1 MMFKRGKIV
10 VLFYLFLL
18 ITPSLIG
25 QENNQSINQDSSIT
39 KLLKLKTDYNKKIYE
54 SSFYTIQ
61 IYYGDLKE
69 ADSILKVFSEEF
81 EEIETSLIFETP
93 NYKVRVGNF
102 KNIIDASKKLE
113 NIKRKFSSAFILKND
128 EL

>member
-1 MMFKRGKIV
+1 MTFKRIKIIE
-10 VLFYLFLL
+10 LFYLFLFITSPL
-18 ITPSLIG
+18 IS
-25 QENNQSINQDSSIT
+25 QENNQSINQDSSIY
-39 KLLKLKTDYNKKIYE
+39 KLLRLKTDYNKKIFE

-69 ADSILKVFSEEF
+69 ADSISKAFSEEF
-81 EEIETSLIFETP
+81 KEIKTSLIFETP

-102 KNIIDASKKLE
+102 KTIIDASINLE
-113 NIKRKFSSAFILKND
+113 KIKRKFRGAFILKND

>member
-10 VLFYLFLL
+10 VLFYLFLF
-18 ITPSLIG
+18 ITSSVFG

-39 KLLKLKTDYNKKIYE
+39 KLLKLRTEYNKKVFE

-61 IYYGDLKE
+61 IYYGDLSE

-81 EEIETSLIFETP
+81 NEIETSLIFETP

-102 KNIIDASKKLE
+102 KNIIDAAKKLE
-113 NIKRKFSSAFILKND
+113 SIKRKFRSAFILKND

>member
-1 MMFKRGKIV
+1 MTFKRIKIIE
-10 VLFYLFLL
+10 LFYLFLF
-18 ITPSLIG
+18 ISSPLIG
-25 QENNQSINQDSSIT
+25 QENNQLINQDSSIY
-39 KLLKLKTDYNKKIYE
+39 KLLRLKTDYNKKIFE

-69 ADSILKVFSEEF
+69 ADSISKAFSEEF
-81 EEIETSLIFETP
+81 KEIKTSLIFETP

-102 KNIIDASKKLE
+102 KTIIDASKNLE
-113 NIKRKFSSAFILKND
+113 KIKRKFRGAFILKND

>member
-1 MMFKRGKIV
+1 MTFKRIKIIE
-10 VLFYLFLL
+10 LFYLFLF
-18 ITPSLIG
+18 ITSPLIG
-25 QENNQSINQDSSIT
+25 QENNQSINQDSSIY
-39 KLLKLKTDYNKKIYE
+39 KLLRLKTDYNKKIFE

-69 ADSILKVFSEEF
+69 ADSISKAFSEEF
-81 EEIETSLIFETP
+81 KEIKTSLIFETP

-102 KNIIDASKKLE
+102 KTIIDASKNLE
-113 NIKRKFSSAFILKND
+113 KIKRKFRGAFILKND

>member
-1 MMFKRGKIV
+1 MIFKRLKILV
-10 VLFYLFLL
+10 FFYLFLF
-18 ITPSLIG
+18 ISCPLIG
-25 QENNQSINQDSSIT
+25 QEINKSISQDSSIK

-69 ADSILKVFSEEF
+69 ADSISKVFSEKF
-81 EEIETSLIFETP
+81 EEITTSLIFETP
-93 NYKVRVGNF
+93 NYKVRVGKF
-102 KNIIDASKKLE
+102 KNLIDASKNLE
-113 NIKRKFSSAFILKND
+113 KIRRIFRGAFILIND

>member
-1 MMFKRGKIV
+1 MTFKRIKIIE
-10 VLFYLFLL
+10 LFYLFLFITSPL
-18 ITPSLIG
+18 IS
-25 QENNQSINQDSSIT
+25 QENNQSINQDSSIY
-39 KLLKLKTDYNKKIYE
+39 KLLRLKTDYNKKIFE

-69 ADSILKVFSEEF
+69 ADSISKSFSEEF
-81 EEIETSLIFETP
+81 KEIKTSLIFETP

-102 KNIIDASKKLE
+102 KTIIDASKNLE
-113 NIKRKFSSAFILKND
+113 KIKRKFRGAFILKND

>member
-18 ITPSLIG
+18 ITTPLIG

-39 KLLKLKTDYNKKIYE
+39 KLLKLRTDYNKKVFE

-102 KNIIDASKKLE
+102 KNKIDASKKLE
-113 NIKRKFSSAFILKND
+113 SIKRKFRNAFILKND

>member
-18 ITPSLIG
+18 ITTPLIG

-39 KLLKLKTDYNKKIYE
+39 KLLKLRTEYNKKVFE
-54 SSFYTIQ
+54 SSFYSIQ

-69 ADSILKVFSEEF
+69 ADSIKN
-81 EEIETSLIFETP
+81 TP
-93 NYKVRVGNF
+93 NFAYQILILVK
-102 KNIIDASKKLE
+102 I
-113 NIKRKFSSAFILKND
+113 SSVILAVVNVSVKERTSD
-128 EL
+128 SFFPLSMHLFT

>member
-18 ITPSLIG
+18 ITNPLIG

-39 KLLKLKTDYNKKIYE
+39 KLLKLKTDYNKKIFE

-102 KNIIDASKKLE
+102 KNIIDASKNLE
-113 NIKRKFSSAFILKND
+113 NIKRKFRSAFILKND

>member
-1 MMFKRGKIV
+1 M
-10 VLFYLFLL
+10 LFYLFLF
-18 ITPSLIG
+18 ITSSVFG

-39 KLLKLKTDYNKKIYE
+39 KLLKLKTDYNKKIFE

-61 IYYGDLKE
+61 IYYGDLSE

-81 EEIETSLIFETP
+81 NEIETSLIFETP

-102 KNIIDASKKLE
+102 KNIIDASKNLE
-113 NIKRKFSSAFILKND
+113 NIKRKFRSAFILKND

>member
-10 VLFYLFLL
+10 VLFYLFLF
-18 ITPSLIG
+18 ITSSVFG

-39 KLLKLKTDYNKKIYE
+39 KLLKLKTDYNKKIFE
-54 SSFYTIQ
+54 SSCYTIQ
-61 IYYGDLKE
+61 IYYGDLSE

-81 EEIETSLIFETP
+81 NEIETSLIFETP

-102 KNIIDASKKLE
+102 KNIIDASKNLE
-113 NIKRKFSSAFILKND
+113 NIKRKFRSAFILKND

>member
-10 VLFYLFLL
+10 VLFYLFLF
-18 ITPSLIG
+18 ISSSVFG

-39 KLLKLKTDYNKKIYE
+39 KLLKLKTDYNKKIFE

-61 IYYGDLKE
+61 IYYGDLSE

-81 EEIETSLIFETP
+81 NEIETSLIFETP

-102 KNIIDASKKLE
+102 KNIIDASKNLE
-113 NIKRKFSSAFILKND
+113 NIKRKFLGAFILKND

>member
-1 MMFKRGKIV
+1 MVIKRLKISV
-10 VLFYLFLL
+10 FFYLFLFISSAL
-18 ITPSLIG
+18 YG
-25 QENNQSINQDSSIT
+25 QEINQSMGQDSSII

-69 ADSILKVFSEEF
+69 ADSILKMFSEEF
-81 EEIETSLIFETP
+81 EEIKTSLIFETP
-93 NYKVRVGNF
+93 NYKVRVGKF
-102 KNIIDASKKLE
+102 KTLIDASKNLE
-113 NIKRKFSSAFILKND
+113 KIKRKFRGAFILKND

>member
-1 MMFKRGKIV
+1 MFKRGKIV

-18 ITPSLIG
+18 ITTSLIG

-54 SSFYTIQ
+54 SSFHTIQ

-102 KNIIDASKKLE
+102 KNIIDASKNLE
-113 NIKRKFSSAFILKND
+113 NIKRKFRSAFILKND

>member
-1 MMFKRGKIV
+1 MFKRGKIV

-25 QENNQSINQDSSIT
+25 QESNQSINQDSSIT

-102 KNIIDASKKLE
+102 KNIIDASKNLE
-113 NIKRKFSSAFILKND
+113 NIKRKFRSAFILKND

>member
-1 MMFKRGKIV
+1 MIFKRLKILV
-10 VLFYLFLL
+10 YFYLFLL
-18 ITPSLIG
+18 IPCTLIG
-25 QENNQSINQDSSIT
+25 QEINKSISQDSSIK

-69 ADSILKVFSEEF
+69 ADSISKAFSEKF
-81 EEIETSLIFETP
+81 EEIKTSLIFETP
-93 NYKVRVGNF
+93 NYKVRVGTF
-102 KNIIDASKKLE
+102 KNLIDASRNLE
-113 NIKRKFSSAFILKND
+113 KIKRKFSGAFILIND

>member
-1 MMFKRGKIV
+1 MIIKRLKISIF
-10 VLFYLFLL
+10 FYLFLFISSPL
-18 ITPSLIG
+18 YG
-25 QENNQSINQDSSIT
+25 QEINQSMTQDSSII

-69 ADSILKVFSEEF
+69 ADSILKMFSEEF
-81 EEIETSLIFETP
+81 EEIKTSLIFETP
-93 NYKVRVGNF
+93 NYKVRVGKF
-102 KNIIDASKKLE
+102 KTLIDASKNLE
-113 NIKRKFSSAFILKND
+113 KIKRKFRGAFILKND

>member
-1 MMFKRGKIV
+1 MVFKRIII
-10 VLFYLFLL
+10 LIFNYLFLVISYPL
-18 ITPSLIG
+18 VG
-25 QENNQSINQDSSIT
+25 QEINQDSSIN

-69 ADSILKVFSEEF
+69 ADSISKVFSQEF
-81 EEIETSLIFETP
+81 EEIKTSLIFETP
-93 NYKVRVGNF
+93 NYKVRVGTF
-102 KNIIDASKKLE
+102 KNLIDASRNLE
-113 NIKRKFSSAFILKND
+113 KIKRKFSGAFILKDD

>member
-10 VLFYLFLL
+10 VLFYLFLF
-18 ITPSLIG
+18 ITSSVFG

-39 KLLKLKTDYNKKIYE
+39 KLLKLRTEYNKKVFE

-61 IYYGDLKE
+61 IYYGDLSE

-81 EEIETSLIFETP
+81 NEIETSLIFETP

-102 KNIIDASKKLE
+102 KNIIDASKNLE
-113 NIKRKFSSAFILKND
+113 NIKRKFRSAFILKND

>member
-1 MMFKRGKIV
+1 MVIKRLKISV
-10 VLFYLFLL
+10 FFYLFLFISSPL
-18 ITPSLIG
+18 YG
-25 QENNQSINQDSSIT
+25 QEINQSMTQDSSII

-69 ADSILKVFSEEF
+69 ADSILKMFSEEF
-81 EEIETSLIFETP
+81 EEIKTSLIFETP
-93 NYKVRVGNF
+93 NYKVRVGKF
-102 KNIIDASKKLE
+102 KTLIDASKNLE
-113 NIKRKFSSAFILKND
+113 KIKRKFRGAFILKND

>member
-1 MMFKRGKIV
+1 MVFKRIII
-10 VLFYLFLL
+10 LIFNYLFLVISYPL
-18 ITPSLIG
+18 VG
-25 QENNQSINQDSSIT
+25 QEINQDSSIN

-69 ADSILKVFSEEF
+69 ADSISKVFSQEF
-81 EEIETSLIFETP
+81 EEIKTSLIFETP
-93 NYKVRVGNF
+93 NYKVRVGTFRNL
-102 KNIIDASKKLE
+102 IDASRNLE
-113 NIKRKFSSAFILKND
+113 KIKRKFSGAFILKDD

>member
-18 ITPSLIG
+18 ITTSLIG

-102 KNIIDASKKLE
+102 KNIIDASKNLE
-113 NIKRKFSSAFILKND
+113 NIKRKFRSAFILKND

>member
-1 MMFKRGKIV
+1 MTFKRIKIIE
-10 VLFYLFLL
+10 LFYLFLF
-18 ITPSLIG
+18 ITSPLIG
-25 QENNQSINQDSSIT
+25 QENNQLINQDSSIY
-39 KLLKLKTDYNKKIYE
+39 KLLRLKTDYNKKIFE

-69 ADSILKVFSEEF
+69 ADSISKAFSEEF
-81 EEIETSLIFETP
+81 KEIKTSLIFETP

-102 KNIIDASKKLE
+102 KTIIDASKNLE
-113 NIKRKFSSAFILKND
+113 KIKRKFRGAFILKND

>member
-10 VLFYLFLL
+10 VLFYLFLF
-18 ITPSLIG
+18 ITSSVFG

-39 KLLKLKTDYNKKIYE
+39 KLLKLRTEYNKKVFE

-61 IYYGDLKE
+61 IYYGDLSE

-81 EEIETSLIFETP
+81 KEIETSLIFETP

-102 KNIIDASKKLE
+102 KNIIDASKNLE
-113 NIKRKFSSAFILKND
+113 NIKRKFLGAFILKND

>member
-1 MMFKRGKIV
+1 MIFKQLKILV
-10 VLFYLFLL
+10 FFYLFLF
-18 ITPSLIG
+18 ISYPIVG
-25 QENNQSINQDSSIT
+25 QEINESISQDFSIQ

-69 ADSILKVFSEEF
+69 ADSISKVFSEKF
-81 EEIETSLIFETP
+81 EEITTSLIFETP
-93 NYKVRVGNF
+93 NYKVRVGKF
-102 KNIIDASKKLE
+102 KNLIDASKNLE
-113 NIKRKFSSAFILKND
+113 KIRRIFRGAFILIND

>member
-18 ITPSLIG
+18 ITNPLIG

-39 KLLKLKTDYNKKIYE
+39 KLLKLKTDYNKKIFE

-61 IYYGDLKE
+61 IYYGDLSE

-81 EEIETSLIFETP
+81 NEIETSLIFETP

-113 NIKRKFSSAFILKND
+113 GIKRKFRSAFILKND

>member
-1 MMFKRGKIV
+1 MTFKRIKIIE
-10 VLFYLFLL
+10 LFYLFLF
-18 ITPSLIG
+18 ITSPLIG
-25 QENNQSINQDSSIT
+25 QENNQSINQDSSIY
-39 KLLKLKTDYNKKIYE
+39 KLLRLKTDYNKKIFE

-69 ADSILKVFSEEF
+69 ADSISKAFSEEF
-81 EEIETSLIFETP
+81 KEIKTSLIFETP

-102 KNIIDASKKLE
+102 KTIIDASINLE
-113 NIKRKFSSAFILKND
+113 KIKRKFRGAFILKND

>member
-18 ITPSLIG
+18 ITPSLTG
-25 QENNQSINQDSSIT
+25 QENNQSIHQDSSIT
-39 KLLKLKTDYNKKIYE
+39 KLLKLKTDYNKKIFE

-61 IYYGDLKE
+61 IYYGDLSE

-81 EEIETSLIFETP
+81 NEIETSLIFETP

-102 KNIIDASKKLE
+102 KNIIDASKNLE
-113 NIKRKFSSAFILKND
+113 NIKRKFGSAFILKND